1 MNNEVINLIEYKS
14 SQLEQDADSSEDK
27 VGQATK
33 KYRDT
38 IKQLRRDITKRHKQ
52 MYRDLMRYIDLETIN
67 IKKEPIFDWKRRKST
82 L

>member
-1 MNNEVINLIEYKS
+1 MSNQVINLIENE
-14 SQLEQDADSSEDK
+14 LEQETDNSEDR

-38 IKQLRRDITKRHKQ
+38 IKQFRRDMTRKHKQ
-52 MYRDLMRYIDLETIN
+52 MYKDLMRYIDLETIN
-67 IKKEPIFDWKRRKST
+67 MKKEPIFDWKRRRST